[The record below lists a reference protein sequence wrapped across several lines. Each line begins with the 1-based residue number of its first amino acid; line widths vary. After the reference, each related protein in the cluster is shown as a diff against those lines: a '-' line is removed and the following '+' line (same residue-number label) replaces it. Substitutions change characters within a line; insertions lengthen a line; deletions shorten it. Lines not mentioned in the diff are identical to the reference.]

1 MHRGAPWCSIHLR
14 DSQLRDLLTSPTS
27 SRRSSATWGCGCIPA
42 FAKASAGKPRMPRHP
57 VPWPDA
63 VPTYQA
69 GSVFTA
75 VNTEREVMTKK
86 APVQA
91 PVCRKGSSDQASALL
106 DDK

>member
-1 MHRGAPWCSIHLR
+1 MFQGKAPLALAPRKIHLV
-14 DSQLRDLLTSPTS
+14 DT
-27 SRRSSATWGCGCIPA
+27 
-42 FAKASAGKPRMPRHP
+42 
-57 VPWPDA
+57 DA
-63 VPTYQA
+63 VKEKLLRRVGRLFLRLYQA